1 MWLIGVEVEQ
11 ETSATPPKINRGSAP
26 VEVDETTEQFTS
38 VLIVNIFINK
48 SSHQNKD
55 IICCS
60 VSA

>member
-11 ETSATPPKINRGSAP
+11 ETSATPPKINRGSTP

-38 VLIVNIFINK
+38 VFIVNIFINK

>member
-1 MWLIGVEVEQ
+1 MCFIGVEVEQ
-11 ETSATPPKINRGSAP
+11 EANAPPPKKNPGSAP

-38 VLIVNIFINK
+38 VFIVNIFINK

-55 IICCS
+55 MICCS